1 MGTKADNEFPTRV
14 AAFFFLDIV
23 GLSRKTLTTDKQVK
37 KIRVLTESIE
47 QCEAF
52 RKALDKV
59 RLILPT
65 GDGLAI
71 DFGDQFQ
78 SAFELA
84 IQLESKL
91 KSYNAEQKE
100 SEKIYVRIGIHMGS
114 VLELKDI
121 RNNLNVWGEGIITAR
136 RIMDLGD
143 ENHILLSEMMAEGI
157 RSVSEKHKKAI
168 HKLGN
173 FAIKHGETISVYS
186 AYTDQYGNPNPPLG
200 ESSELTLVNDFRN
213 GIATESFVTV
223 WADRDIKEKEI
234 LENLVRSV
242 EDTRRIDQSYL
253 YWESSAARRWK
264 RICEDPSYVLHQISK
279 NLVKRDIK
287 DMLGSVIEDTGNRVF
302 DFVNLGTGGGQ
313 KDIIILENLLDAA
326 QGQRMRYIPLDKSYS
341 MMSDAIN
348 DVLKFFSAQSG
359 RANWEVTAI
368 LGDILAIER
377 YKSIIYKG
385 NNPKLYGLLG
395 STIGNFNETQVL
407 SRLVN
412 IMQDSDVLMLGA
424 DLIGGRN
431 DKELGLGYDI
441 DAVRE
446 LIIHP
451 IIEHL
456 STLDR
461 NLADSF
467 RDATIHTDILPFV
480 SKVPN
485 SKTVQVYLLDKR
497 GNKYYHFFSTKYDLP
512 SLKGY
517 LTKTVGFR
525 IIKTYTWI
533 DQKTKKERYAKFLLR
548 KKSHY

>member
-1 MGTKADNEFPTRV
+1 MCTKADNEFRPRM
-14 AAFFFLDIV
+14 AAFFFVDIV

-37 KIRVLTESIE
+37 KINVLTDSIT

-52 RKALDKV
+52 QKDLDKI

-78 SAFELA
+78 NAFELA
-84 IQLESKL
+84 IQLQPKL
-91 KSYNAEQKE
+91 KSYNAKQKD
-100 SEKIYVRIGIHMGS
+100 SEKIHARIGLHIGS

-121 RNNLNVWGEGIITAR
+121 RNNPNVWGEGIITAR

-143 ENHILLSEMMAEGI
+143 ENHILLSEIMANEVK
-157 RSVSEKHKKAI
+157 RVSGKYRRAI
-168 HKLGN
+168 HELGD

-186 AYTDQYGNPNPPLG
+186 AYTEQYGNQNPPLG

-213 GIATESFVTV
+213 GIATESFVTM

-253 YWESSAARRWK
+253 YWEASAARRWQ

-348 DVLKFFSAQSG
+348 NVYKFFSAQSG

-368 LGDILAIER
+368 LGDILTIER
-377 YKSIIYKG
+377 YKPIIYKG

-441 DAVRE
+441 DAVRD
-446 LIIHP
+446 LMIFP

-456 STLDR
+456 ATHDQ
-461 NLADSF
+461 NLAESF
-467 RDATIHTDILPFV
+467 REAKIHTEIRSGV

-485 SKTVQVYLLDKR
+485 SKTVQVCLLDNR
-497 GNKYYHFFSTKYDLP
+497 ENKYYHFFSTKYDLP

-517 LTKTVGFR
+517 LTKTIGFR

-548 KKSHY
+548 KKSH